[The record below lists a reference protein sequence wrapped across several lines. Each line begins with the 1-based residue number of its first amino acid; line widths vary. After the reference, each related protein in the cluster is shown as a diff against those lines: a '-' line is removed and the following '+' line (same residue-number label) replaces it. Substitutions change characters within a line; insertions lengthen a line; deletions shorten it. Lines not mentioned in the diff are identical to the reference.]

1 MGGNESNNQRSR
13 DKPAAED
20 KKFAVRL
27 LPRKLKKL
35 SHRTLLYP
43 TSTHFYPTMMMLEV
57 AKTIQI
63 KPETEINPSPGFS
76 TKKISSNRRL
86 QQILHTTLLFFKQKK
101 KKEKKKSPKK
111 DNSG

>member
-1 MGGNESNNQRSR
+1 MGTSPITSDREINLQW
-13 DKPAAED
+13 KT

-86 QQILHTTLLFFKQKK
+86 QQILHTTLLFLKQ
-101 KKEKKKSPKK
+101 
-111 DNSG
+111 DI